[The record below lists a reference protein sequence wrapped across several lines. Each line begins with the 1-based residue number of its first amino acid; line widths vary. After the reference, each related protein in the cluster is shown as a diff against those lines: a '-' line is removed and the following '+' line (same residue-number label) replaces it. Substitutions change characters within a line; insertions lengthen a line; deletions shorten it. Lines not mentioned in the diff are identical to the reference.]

1 MTECVL
7 IDWDRLGARAS
18 LEFYPLCELPYKLH
32 LLDSG
37 PSSDVTVNKEDA
49 LKYYRDMMIVRRMET
64 AAISL
69 YKEKIIRG
77 FCHSYSGQ
85 EACAVGMEAAIRKSD
100 TVITSYRAHGWT
112 HLKGVDGMD
121 VLAVRE
127 ATRFASELCRAGKGP
142 LVMEVATYRYHGHS
156 IAGPIM
162 PGLLLGSNEDIS
174 VQGPIDSVE
183 DLIARIFVAAREMCD
198 TPGIF

>member
-85 EACAVGMEAAIRKSD
+85 
-100 TVITSYRAHGWT
+100 
-112 HLKGVDGMD
+112 
-121 VLAVRE
+121 
-127 ATRFASELCRAGKGP
+127 
-142 LVMEVATYRYHGHS
+142 
-156 IAGPIM
+156 
-162 PGLLLGSNEDIS
+162 
-174 VQGPIDSVE
+174 
-183 DLIARIFVAAREMCD
+183 
-198 TPGIF
+198 